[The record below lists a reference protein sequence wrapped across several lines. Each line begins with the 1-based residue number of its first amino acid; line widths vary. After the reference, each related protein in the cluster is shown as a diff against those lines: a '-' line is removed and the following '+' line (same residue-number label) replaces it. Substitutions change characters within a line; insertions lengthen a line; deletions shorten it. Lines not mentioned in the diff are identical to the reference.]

1 MNQIL
6 YCDWLPERAR
16 WSYLTRSGQPRVL
29 QEKFPLKSYN
39 KSFIDQACSV
49 KMTGYWP
56 YSFFESLW
64 TMTPSLFINTQIRT
78 WPISSHLDWTSLVN
92 NPYINPWTACRHLTL
107 PTWVLVL
114 SFLSDCRL
122 CLVFQGYHY
131 VEDQV
136 TSFGHS
142 FQSLHTQKNFKITS
156 GIKMHIH
163 IKTIKQIRHSQK

>member
-1 MNQIL
+1 MSI
-6 YCDWLPERAR
+6 YCMA
-16 WSYLTRSGQPRVL
+16 SSASGQDELNSVLWLATWAAMMKLSYPLGTTPCVL
-29 QEKFPLKSYN
+29 QEKFPLKSCN

-56 YSFFESLW
+56 SSFFESLW

-142 FQSLHTQKNFKITS
+142 FQSLHTQKNFKITC
-156 GIKMHIH
+156 I
-163 IKTIKQIRHSQK
+163 